1 MKLDNITEE
10 ILLHNSNI
18 KSVDFENANYF
29 SINDL
34 NLAFM
39 GAFRG
44 LEGIPLPMISSDGN
58 RHLTMCINWITIL
71 ERKNE
76 LLGMSDFE
84 KNINTALNFNPK
96 KK

>member
-10 ILLHNSNI
+10 ILLYNSNI
-18 KSVDFENANYF
+18 KSVDFENDNYF

-34 NLAFM
+34 NLVFM

-44 LEGIPLPMISSDGN
+44 LEGIPLPIIHSDGN
-58 RHLTMCINWITIL
+58 RHLTMCINWTTIL

-76 LLGMSDFE
+76 LSAMSDFE